1 MTVQELRAILDKCP
15 ADAEVR
21 LEDGKPVENPS
32 LVYAPFAY
40 VSGYG
45 LIVK

>member
-1 MTVQELRAILDKCP
+1 MTVKELRAILDRCP
-15 ADAEVR
+15 ENAEVR

-40 VSGYG
+40 LAEYG
-45 LIVK
+45 VIIK

>member
-1 MTVQELRAILDKCP
+1 MTVKELRAILDKCP
-15 ADAEVR
+15 ENAEVR

-40 VSGYG
+40 LAEYG
-45 LIVK
+45 VIIK

>member
-1 MTVQELRAILDKCP
+1 MTVKELRAILDKCP

-32 LVYAPFAY
+32 LVYAPF
-40 VSGYG
+40 VWLSEYG
-45 LIVK
+45 LIIK

>member
-15 ADAEVR
+15 AEAEVR
-21 LEDGKPVENPS
+21 LEDGTPVENPS

-40 VSGYG
+40 LAEYG
-45 LIVK
+45 LIIK

>member
-21 LEDGKPVENPS
+21 LDSGKPVENPS
-32 LVYAPFAY
+32 LVYAPFVY
-40 VSGYG
+40 VGEYA
-45 LIVK
+45 LIIK

>member
-1 MTVQELRAILDKCP
+1 MTVKELRAILDKCP
-15 ADAEVR
+15 AEAEVR

-40 VSGYG
+40 LAEYG
-45 LIVK
+45 LIIQ